1 MARGLLLTGVTST
14 ESGDA
19 RGREAEADDN
29 EDDDDDDEEE
39 DDDDDDDA
47 SGAEAGDDDLD
58 TDANAASGDTVNEL
72 NDDSVRD
79 VVGETKFFSR
89 ALRSRSARSCA
100 LM

>member
-1 MARGLLLTGVTST
+1 MLLTGVTST

-19 RGREAEADDN
+19 RGREAEADDD
-29 EDDDDDDEEE
+29 EDDYDDDDEEE
-39 DDDDDDDA
+39 EDDDDDDDDA

-58 TDANAASGDTVNEL
+58 ADANAASGDTVNEL
-72 NDDSVRD
+72 NDNSVKD

-89 ALRSRSARSCA
+89 ALRSRSARSCT